1 MMRSAW
7 AHNGCNVAGAG
18 CALLALLLCITG
30 FGARAAELQ
39 EARPG
44 FVTARHMA
52 MGTEFVFTLLPP
64 SPEMGLDD
72 VRRLAETAFEM
83 IDGLERRI
91 SNWIPES
98 HISRINQFAG
108 QRPVETTQE
117 MIALLQTCRRFH
129 RESGGAFDVTVG
141 PLLDLWGFYRNEGV
155 IPDDAAI
162 QEALVKVG
170 MDKVEIDEEQQLVR
184 FAAPGMRIDFGGI
197 GKGLA
202 LDRAAYILR
211 EQGVKSAILHGGT
224 STVVV
229 IGAPPDG
236 SNWKVRVRSPYNE
249 ISEYLDEVLI
259 RNESLSTSS
268 GSEKFFE
275 IEGQRYCHIFDPH
288 TGRPV
293 EGVLSVTA
301 IAPTGV
307 ESDALSTAFFVMGLE
322 KTKAYCRAHPEV
334 RAVFVVSDGDALKPV
349 RINFPDEEERS

>member
-1 MMRSAW
+1 MMRNAW
-7 AHNGCNVAGAG
+7 AHNGCNAAGA
-18 CALLALLLCITG
+18 CRLLLALCACLVAFDAQTMD
-30 FGARAAELQ
+30 LQ
-39 EARPG
+39 EEQPG
-44 FVTARHMA
+44 FVTARHQA
-52 MGTEFVFTLLPP
+52 MGTEFVFTLWPP

-72 VRRLAETAFEM
+72 VRRVAELAFEM

-108 QRPVETTQE
+108 HRPVETTQE
-117 MIALLQTCRRFH
+117 MIALLLTCRHFH

-155 IPDDAAI
+155 IPDNAAI
-162 QEALVKVG
+162 EEALAKVG
-170 MDKVEIDEEQQLVR
+170 MDKVEIDEEKQRVR
-184 FAAPGMRIDFGGI
+184 FATPDMRIDFGGI

-229 IGAPPDG
+229 IGTPPDG
-236 SNWKVRVRSPYNE
+236 SDWKVRVRSPYND
-249 ISEYLDEVLI
+249 INKHLDEVVI

-275 IEGQRYCHIFDPH
+275 LEGRRYCHIFDPR

-293 EGVLSVTA
+293 EGVLSVTV

-322 KTKAYCRAHPEV
+322 QTKAYCRAHPGI
-334 RAVFVVSDGDALKPV
+334 RAVFVVSDAGALKPV
-349 RINFPDEEERS
+349 RVNFPGEEERS